1 MKQTKGDWTAEEI
14 EQAKQLS
21 RKLLVRLFDEGECSP
36 VFYVDQEDNSVS
48 LSLQFG
54 HPYKRVDFIAKPSG
68 GDVFNAAIGKCV
80 CLCKATGTP
89 IPNIIKNKEVK
100 P

>member
-1 MKQTKGDWTAEEI
+1 M
-14 EQAKQLS
+14 
-21 RKLLVRLFDEGECSP
+21 RLFDEGECSP
-36 VFYVDQEDNSVS
+36 VFYVEQEDNSVS

-54 HPYKRVDFIAKPSG
+54 RPYKRVDFFSKPSG
-68 GDVFNAAIGKCV
+68 GDVFNADIGKCV

-89 IPNIIKNKEVK
+89 MPEFIKNKNGEVK